1 MWIECTD
8 CPVRTTHCG
17 DCMVTALLATISV
30 GPAQA
35 PERGSPRGDRVLGAP
50 SEVAPGV
57 SRGPEIFPATPA
69 SVRVDL
75 DRRERAA
82 VTELV
87 CAGLVSAET
96 AASAWAEVEVPA
108 AQRWAGLGPSSATG

>member
-30 GPAQA
+30 G
-35 PERGSPRGDRVLGAP
+35 L
-50 SEVAPGV
+50 APGV
-57 SRGPEIFPATPA
+57 SRGPEIVPATPA
-69 SVRVDL
+69 SVRVEL

>member
-35 PERGSPRGDRVLGAP
+35 PERGSPRGDRVPGAP
-50 SEVAPGV
+50 SGVPEV
-57 SRGPEIFPATPA
+57 FPATPA
-69 SVRVDL
+69 TVRVEL

-82 VTELV
+82 VTELI